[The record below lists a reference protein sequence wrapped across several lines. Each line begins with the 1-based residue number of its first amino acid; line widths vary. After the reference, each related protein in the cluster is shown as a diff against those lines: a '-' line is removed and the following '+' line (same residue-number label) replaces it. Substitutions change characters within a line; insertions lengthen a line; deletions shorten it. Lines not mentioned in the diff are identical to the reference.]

1 MNISSVDLSTCF
13 NEYLCL
19 NVNGLLI
26 LVIYRS
32 PHSDSKNNQNLL
44 SLLKEFLSIKGSKV
58 ICGDFNL
65 PNINWSQMYTTAS
78 NKSFDDIFL
87 QFILDN
93 YLFQCVSKPTRSRN
107 QQKMNILDLVLTPSD
122 ELINNL
128 IHKAPLGKS
137 DHCILCFDC
146 NLSCP
151 ELLLDNSVGKYNF
164 SKGNYLGMNEYIN
177 KHLSVIIDIGD
188 DYDVNRLW
196 ETFVYVV
203 KTAAEIFIP
212 RYKKK
217 CNSKFGKGS
226 NWGKTNLD
234 IKLSND
240 VYDLIKKKNKLWSRY
255 IKTKNVEWLN
265 KFKKIR
271 NLTKTKIREQ
281 KETFYLK
288 LANNIKINPKLFWKH
303 INSKRKTKTNI
314 HDLRNIDAVDGSITW
329 IYDSK
334 EKANYLGK
342 SFTSVFNDCID
353 DIPDGDLIF
362 KSPIIYEAMSEI
374 KISELVIIKKLTKLN
389 VYKSAGPDD
398 LFPKILRE
406 CAVPIAR
413 FLNILYSTTM
423 SVMTIPDQWRSSI
436 VTAVFKK
443 GDRHIALNYRPIS
456 LTCVACKIFESIVKN
471 HLVSF
476 FQSNKLFHV
485 NQFGFMKGRSTSLQL
500 LKLMDIWSEA
510 VDNGYEVDVLYTDF
524 EKAFDKVNHKKLLYK
539 LNKYGVNDS
548 VVKWIEDYLK
558 SRRFQVKVNGELSE
572 WFDVTSGVPQGSVL
586 GPVLFVIYVNDMF
599 ELCDGRIDMYLY
611 ADDAKIFTIVK
622 TVDDQLIL
630 QLCINKLVDWCK
642 VWDFKLNTEKCN
654 IVQYNYKGFDFCYKI
669 AKNNLNLLSNIND
682 LGVIFEDGFKFEIHI
697 IKKIA

>member
-1 MNISSVDLSTCF
+1 MKSVNISKYIRVFYTNADCLMNKIDELRFVVNEELKNVSLVAVTEVNSKHIINKLEESEFYLNGFNLYSINFNLQHFRGIFCYVKNSLNISSVNLSTCF

-265 KFKKIR
+265 KF
-271 NLTKTKIREQ
+271 
-281 KETFYLK
+281 
-288 LANNIKINPKLFWKH
+288 
-303 INSKRKTKTNI
+303 
-314 HDLRNIDAVDGSITW
+314 
-329 IYDSK
+329 
-334 EKANYLGK
+334 
-342 SFTSVFNDCID
+342 
-353 DIPDGDLIF
+353 
-362 KSPIIYEAMSEI
+362 
-374 KISELVIIKKLTKLN
+374 
-389 VYKSAGPDD
+389 
-398 LFPKILRE
+398 
-406 CAVPIAR
+406 
-413 FLNILYSTTM
+413 
-423 SVMTIPDQWRSSI
+423 
-436 VTAVFKK
+436 
-443 GDRHIALNYRPIS
+443 
-456 LTCVACKIFESIVKN
+456 
-471 HLVSF
+471 
-476 FQSNKLFHV
+476 
-485 NQFGFMKGRSTSLQL
+485 
-500 LKLMDIWSEA
+500 
-510 VDNGYEVDVLYTDF
+510 
-524 EKAFDKVNHKKLLYK
+524 
-539 LNKYGVNDS
+539 
-548 VVKWIEDYLK
+548 
-558 SRRFQVKVNGELSE
+558 
-572 WFDVTSGVPQGSVL
+572 
-586 GPVLFVIYVNDMF
+586 
-599 ELCDGRIDMYLY
+599 
-611 ADDAKIFTIVK
+611 
-622 TVDDQLIL
+622 
-630 QLCINKLVDWCK
+630 
-642 VWDFKLNTEKCN
+642 
-654 IVQYNYKGFDFCYKI
+654 
-669 AKNNLNLLSNIND
+669 
-682 LGVIFEDGFKFEIHI
+682 
-697 IKKIA
+697 